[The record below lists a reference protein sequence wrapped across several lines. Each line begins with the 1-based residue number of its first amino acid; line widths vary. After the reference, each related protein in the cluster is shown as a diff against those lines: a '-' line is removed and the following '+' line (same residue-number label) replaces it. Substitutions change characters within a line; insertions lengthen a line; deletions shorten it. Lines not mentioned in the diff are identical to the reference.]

1 MTSFRFARLAGSFF
15 LIITVLLIQFIP
27 EVSAQSGRKP
37 QRPAPGAESKDKKPA
52 PEPSELRLPSATE
65 TKSTAKTAP
74 APETAAPP
82 AADDEGVIKVD
93 TTLVSIPVSVID
105 QSGRYVPFL
114 KPKEFH
120 IYENGI
126 EQEIVEFRAV
136 NTPFHVALLLDT
148 SASTRFRLEDIQNA
162 AIRFIEQ
169 LQPEDR
175 VMVVSFDSALHLE
188 CAFTGDREVMRRAIR
203 QTKTGG
209 STRLYDAVEVSITEQ
224 LNQIEGR
231 KAIVLFTDGVD
242 TASRATAQGTVRTV
256 EEANVVVYPIKY
268 ETEDNN
274 PYYGGRG
281 GTTGGIQIPGW
292 PGARTPT
299 IGSGSEDYRYGGVY
313 LKRLADASGGR
324 LHNADTLSD
333 LDRAFARIAEEL
345 RHQYLLSYYP
355 SNTAEDG
362 SYRSI
367 KVRVDQ
373 PDLIVRARQGYRA
386 KGGPQT
392 PEPKKGKRPTLQ
404 PRKPKN
410 WSAAINQTI

>member
-1 MTSFRFARLAGSFF
+1 MNSFRIARLAVSFF
-15 LIITVLLIQFIP
+15 LIACITVLIIQFIP

-37 QRPAPGAESKDKKPA
+37 QRPAPGAQSKDKKPA
-52 PEPSELRLPSATE
+52 PDPSELRLPSAAE
-65 TKSTAKTAP
+65 TRSTTKTAP
-74 APETAAPP
+74 TPSSETQAAP
-82 AADDEGVIKVD
+82 AADEGVVKVD
-93 TTLVSIPVSVID
+93 TTLVSIPVSVLD

-120 IYENGI
+120 IYENGV

-148 SASTRFRLEDIQNA
+148 SGSTRFRLEDIQNA

-175 VMVVSFDSALHLE
+175 VMVISFDSGLHLE
-188 CAFTGDREVMRRAIR
+188 CEFTGDREVMRQAVR

-209 STRLYDAVEVSITEQ
+209 STRLYDAVDVTLTEQ

-242 TASRATAQGTVRTV
+242 TSSRDTSQTSIRLV
-256 EEANVVVYPIKY
+256 EEANVVVYPVKY
-268 ETEDNN
+268 DTEERT
-274 PYYGGRG
+274 PYSGGRG

-292 PGARTPT
+292 PGAKTPT
-299 IGSGSEDYRYGGVY
+299 IGGGTEDYHYAGVY
-313 LKRLADASGGR
+313 LKKLAEASGGR

-333 LDRAFARIAEEL
+333 VDRAFARIAEEL

-373 PDLIVRARQGYRA
+373 PDLVVRARQGYRA
-386 KGGPQT
+386 KGGPQ
-392 PEPKKGKRPTLQ
+392 PETKKGKRPTLQ

-410 WSAAINQTI
+410 

>member
-1 MTSFRFARLAGSFF
+1 MNSFRIARLAVSFF
-15 LIITVLLIQFIP
+15 LIACITVLIIQFIP

-37 QRPAPGAESKDKKPA
+37 QRPAPGAQSKDKKPE
-52 PEPSELRLPSATE
+52 PDPSELRLPSAAE
-65 TKSTAKTAP
+65 TKSTTRTAP
-74 APETAAPP
+74 TPSSETQAALP
-82 AADDEGVIKVD
+82 ADEGVVKVD
-93 TTLVSIPVSVID
+93 TTLVSIPVSVLD

-120 IYENGI
+120 IYENGV

-148 SASTRFRLEDIQNA
+148 SGSTRFRLEDIQNA

-175 VMVVSFDSALHLE
+175 VMVVSFDSGLHLD
-188 CAFTGDREVMRRAIR
+188 CGFTGDREVMRQAIR

-209 STRLYDAVEVSITEQ
+209 STRLYDAVDVTLTEQ

-242 TASRATAQGTVRTV
+242 TSSRDTSQTSIRLV
-256 EEANVVVYPIKY
+256 EESNVVVYPVKY
-268 ETEDNN
+268 DTEERT

-281 GTTGGIQIPGW
+281 GTTGSIQIPGW
-292 PGARTPT
+292 PGAKTPT
-299 IGSGSEDYRYGGVY
+299 IGGGTEDYHYAGVY
-313 LKRLADASGGR
+313 LQKLAEASGGR

-333 LDRAFARIAEEL
+333 VDRAFARIAEEL

-362 SYRSI
+362 SYRSL

-392 PEPKKGKRPTLQ
+392 SETKKGKRPTLQ

-410 WSAAINQTI
+410 

>member
-1 MTSFRFARLAGSFF
+1 MTSFRFARLAVSFF
-15 LIITVLLIQFIP
+15 LIACVTVLIIQFIP
-27 EVSAQSGRKP
+27 DVSAQSGRKP
-37 QRPAPGAESKDKKPA
+37 QRPAPGAQSKDKKPA
-52 PEPSELRLPSATE
+52 PDPSELRLPSAAE
-65 TKSTAKTAP
+65 TKSTTKTAP
-74 APETAAPP
+74 APSSEPQAAP
-82 AADDEGVIKVD
+82 AADEGVVKVD
-93 TTLVSIPVSVID
+93 TTLVSIPVSVLD

-114 KPKEFH
+114 KPKDFH
-120 IYENGI
+120 IYENGV

-148 SASTRFRLEDIQNA
+148 SGSTRFRLEDIQGA

-188 CAFTGDREVMRRAIR
+188 CEFTGDREVMRRAIR

-209 STRLYDAVEVSITEQ
+209 STRLYDAVDVTLTEQ

-242 TASRATAQGTVRTV
+242 TSSRDSSQTSIRLV
-256 EEANVVVYPIKY
+256 EEANVVVYPVKY
-268 ETEDNN
+268 DTEDNS

-292 PGARTPT
+292 PGAKTPR
-299 IGSGSEDYRYGGVY
+299 IGGGTEDYRYAGIY
-313 LKRLADASGGR
+313 LQKLAEASGGR

-362 SYRSI
+362 SYRSL

-386 KGGPQT
+386 KGSPQT
-392 PEPKKGKRPTLQ
+392 ATKKGKRPTLQ
-404 PRKPKN
+404 PGKPKN
-410 WSAAINQTI
+410 

>member
-1 MTSFRFARLAGSFF
+1 MTSFRFARLAVSLF
-15 LIITVLLIQFIP
+15 LVVSITVLIIQSIP
-27 EVSAQSGRKP
+27 EVRAQSGRKP

-52 PEPSELRLPSATE
+52 PDPSELRLPSATE

-74 APETAAPP
+74 ATAP
-82 AADDEGVIKVD
+82 AAEAPATPAAGDEGVIKVD

-148 SASTRFRLEDIQNA
+148 SGSTRFRLEDIQNA
-162 AIRFIEQ
+162 AIKFIEQ

-175 VMVVSFDSALHLE
+175 VMVVSFDSGLHLDCE
-188 CAFTGDREVMRRAIR
+188 FTGDREVMRQAIR

-209 STRLYDAVEVSITEQ
+209 STRLYDAVDVSITEQ

-242 TASRATAQGTVRTV
+242 TASRDTAQGSVRLV

-299 IGSGSEDYRYGGVY
+299 IGSGNEEYRYGGVY
-313 LKRLADASGGR
+313 LKKLADASGGR

-333 LDRAFARIAEEL
+333 VDRAFARIAEEL

-392 PEPKKGKRPTLQ
+392 PETKKGKRPTLQ
-404 PRKPKN
+404 PRKPK
-410 WSAAINQTI
+410 